1 MRVVYAC
8 PKCKTTNSDR
18 PSAETPQL
26 ACRQCSWTRTPAA
39 EAVTHR
45 PLKACL
51 ICECEDLWRQKDFP
65 PTVGVALVGLA
76 ILLSTIAWAMYEPIW
91 ALGVLLAFAFAD
103 LLLYTFKK
111 DVLVCYRCHARYAD
125 AGSEVERSKFDLSLN
140 ERYRQEAIRLKHSA
154 GETPAA
160 GA

>member
-1 MRVVYAC
+1 MQ
-8 PKCKTTNSDR
+8 P
-18 PSAETPQL
+18 PSWPSL
-26 ACRQCSWTRTPAA
+26 
-39 EAVTHR
+39 
-45 PLKACL
+45 
-51 ICECEDLWRQKDFP
+51 
-65 PTVGVALVGLA
+65 
-76 ILLSTIAWAMYEPIW
+76 
-91 ALGVLLAFAFAD
+91 VLLAFAFAD